1 MDLEMI
7 LPTAMDWDK
16 DGFVDLIVGDEDG
29 RVAFVRNTGETA
41 KEMPVF
47 ESPKYFKQEAN
58 NVKFGALVT
67 PFSVDWD
74 DDGDEDIICGNSAG
88 YVGFIE
94 NMDGG
99 NPPVWNKPQFLKAD
113 GEIIRIMA
121 GDNGSIQGPCEKK
134 WGYTTLSVADWDG
147 DGLKDILVNSIFGK
161 VEWFK
166 NEGKKG
172 APKLVAKKS
181 IKVNWG
187 DSEIPKPPWNWWNPQ
202 KGELV
207 TQWRTTPFAIDWNN
221 DGLTDLIS
229 LDHEGY
235 LTFFERFSEGNQLL
249 LHPGKHIFYNENNEK
264 LKLNKGEAGSSGRR
278 KFTIVDWDND
288 GDLDFFFNST
298 SVDYYENIS
307 ENGDKVVLKNNGL
320 VFQEILAGHTTSPT
334 IVNWDGNNKKKLL
347 IGAED
352 GHLYFV
358 K

>member
-1 MDLEMI
+1 
-7 LPTAMDWDK
+7 
-16 DGFVDLIVGDEDG
+16 LIDRALMRRDNWSSIFDFG
-29 RVAFVRNTGETA
+29 RGG
-41 KEMPVF
+41 
-47 ESPKYFKQEAN
+47 SN
-58 NVKFGALVT
+58 NNWSFN
-67 PFSVDWD
+67 F
-74 DDGDEDIICGNSAG
+74 
-88 YVGFIE
+88 
-94 NMDGG
+94 G
-99 NPPVWNKPQFLKAD
+99 NPELFYSRRIGRSPQVLPGSTLYFVWTNDRANYENQGELNLANDFTNLWKAETDNVLTTFNSNLLAPLKTTITRVRTAIAIKNV
-113 GEIIRIMA
+113 GE
-121 GDNGSIQGPCEKK
+121 
-134 WGYTTLSVADWDG
+134 
-147 DGLKDILVNSIFGK
+147 
-161 VEWFK
+161 
-166 NEGKKG
+166 KG

-187 DSEIPKPPWNWWNPQ
+187 DSETPKPPWNWWNPQ

-235 LTFFERFSEGNQLL
+235 LTFFERFSEGNKLL
-249 LHPGKHIFYNENNEK
+249 LHPGKHIFYNDNNEK

-288 GDLDFFFNST
+288 GDLDFFLNST
-298 SVDYYENIS
+298 NVDYYENIS
-307 ENGDKVVLKNNGL
+307 ENSDKVVLKNNGL

-334 IVNWDGNNKKKLL
+334 IVNWDGDNKHELL